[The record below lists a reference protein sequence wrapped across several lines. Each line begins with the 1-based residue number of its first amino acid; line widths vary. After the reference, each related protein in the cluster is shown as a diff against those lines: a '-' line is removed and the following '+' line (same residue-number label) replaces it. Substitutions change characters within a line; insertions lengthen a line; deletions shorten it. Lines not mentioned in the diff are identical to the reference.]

1 MCISICVSVCWRSYR
16 SSVLQKL
23 LAPHHNLWAFWV
35 WHIWPTYHS
44 SNGQQIFVVDAA
56 LLVQKIYITTTIA
69 TARHQQKPTTTILLQ
84 FLCFFLFAIPLLF
97 SGRSSIYHHLFD
109 LCVVQ
114 PDTDSIKNLKLEYC
128 KNNKEL
134 LYMSQNSYLVC
145 RTYFILQEAVVLYK
159 MFVSL
164 SETCWESSSPL
175 PILEGH
181 SPPAVCLTNII
192 RFISSKNESL
202 PSAALGISK
211 NKPVKNNKLN

>member
-1 MCISICVSVCWRSYR
+1 MCISIYVSVCWRSYR

-69 TARHQQKPTTTILLQ
+69 TTRHQQKPTTTILLQ

-114 PDTDSIKNLKLEYC
+114 PDTDSIKNWKLEYWE
-128 KNNKEL
+128 NNKEL
-134 LYMSQNSYLVC
+134 LYMSQNSY
-145 RTYFILQEAVVLYK
+145 
-159 MFVSL
+159 
-164 SETCWESSSPL
+164 
-175 PILEGH
+175 
-181 SPPAVCLTNII
+181 
-192 RFISSKNESL
+192 
-202 PSAALGISK
+202 
-211 NKPVKNNKLN
+211 